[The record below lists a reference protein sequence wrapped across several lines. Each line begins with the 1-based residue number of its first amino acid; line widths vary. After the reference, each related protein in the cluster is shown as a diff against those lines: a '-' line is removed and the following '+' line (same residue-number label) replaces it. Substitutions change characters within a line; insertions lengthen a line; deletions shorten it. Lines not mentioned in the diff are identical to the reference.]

1 MKEAEKELNSIASDN
16 SEPIQV
22 RNKIFKVKGIKR
34 GTLRFITNIMV
45 NTATGLRQESTISC
59 KVAAA
64 VCLNNFF
71 KLRLLHWFLWRW
83 FYYIR
88 EYSDLELLPLVEFA
102 KKKVELQEYLMITTL
117 SIVLRDTQMMMTREE
132 VSRMHR
138 EQALEQQE

>member
-16 SEPIQV
+16 SEPIKV
-22 RNKIFKVKGIKR
+22 RNNTFKINGIKR
-34 GTLRFITNIMV
+34 GTLRFITNIMI
-45 NTATGLRQESTISC
+45 NTANSLREESTISC

-71 KLRLLHWFLWRW
+71 KLRLFHWFLWRW

-88 EYSDLELLPLVEFA
+88 EYSDLELLPLVEYA

-138 EQALEQQE
+138 EQALEQQG